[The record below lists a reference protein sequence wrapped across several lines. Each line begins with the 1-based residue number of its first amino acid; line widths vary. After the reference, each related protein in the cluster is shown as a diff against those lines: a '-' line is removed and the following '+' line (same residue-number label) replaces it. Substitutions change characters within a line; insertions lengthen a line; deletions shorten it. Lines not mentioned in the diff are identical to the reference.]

1 MYSTQSTGYCCIKN
15 PTLLALVSDMV
26 EIKAKT
32 SFPRSQSERKKAL
45 HLKRNAQGMPC
56 SSSYLP
62 GLEICKLRFINAK
75 SV

>member
-45 HLKRNAQGMPC
+45 HLKGTHKVCLVP
-56 SSSYLP
+56 
-62 GLEICKLRFINAK
+62 LRIYQD
-75 SV
+75 